1 MSSPLS
7 ADRLDQLV
15 LARLAARPA
24 PGPAR
29 LREAVRRFWPAA
41 SPDDI
46 EGALRRLEGAG
57 SIARGRRSA
66 WQVTELG
73 AGAARQLGAGTPW
86 KQVADAVLPIFA
98 LGWGADDKQVRK
110 RLDGRELWAAAI
122 VARDFGLI
130 GDGEQPP
137 TPSFVSTSIVWRM
150 LGLNGELPRQLPA
163 VMPAR
168 FIGALLGAEVAD
180 WRRGLVLLAGR
191 SVAAP
196 RADVK
201 ALRDGV
207 VQAWLGGHSWTE
219 ATQQLSPVLDPGKA
233 PARDGARDGGNGPAR
248 ESSPPPVNDLEA
260 FAGRVREAARQAD
273 RGVFGDRKVFISSV
287 WRGLYAGDDSV
298 SLEEFK
304 RHLIEAN
311 RLGLLRLY
319 RADLVE
325 EMDPAEVAA
334 SATQYRDATFH
345 FVEREA
351 TP

>member
-41 SPDDI
+41 SVDDI

-66 WQVTELG
+66 WQVTERG
-73 AGAARQLGAGTPW
+73 AGAARQLGAGAPW

-98 LGWGADDKQVRK
+98 LGWGADDRQVRK

-150 LGLNGELPRQLPA
+150 LGLKGELPRQLPA

-219 ATQQLSPVLDPGKA
+219 ATQELAAVLDSGNG
-233 PARDGARDGGNGPAR
+233 PARDGANGPAR
-248 ESSPPPVNDLEA
+248 ASSSPAVNDLEA
-260 FAGRVREAARQAD
+260 FAGRVREAARRAD

-287 WRGLYAGDDSV
+287 WRGLYAGDGSL

-304 RHLIEAN
+304 RRLIEAN
-311 RLGLLRLY
+311 RRGLLRLY

-351 TP
+351 IP